1 MSCLTQKHIFWF
13 CHFFWISLSILKMP
27 AFHPIKVNVL
37 FIESEY
43 CTKKQSYR
51 SRAIQKYLLYY
62 IFYSFSQYPELS
74 DCPLLLMRM
83 PNFLHF

>member
-43 CTKKQSYR
+43 CTKETIVSIKSY
-51 SRAIQKYLLYY
+51 SKISLVLYLLF
-62 IFYSFSQYPELS
+62 IFAIP
-74 DCPLLLMRM
+74 
-83 PNFLHF
+83 